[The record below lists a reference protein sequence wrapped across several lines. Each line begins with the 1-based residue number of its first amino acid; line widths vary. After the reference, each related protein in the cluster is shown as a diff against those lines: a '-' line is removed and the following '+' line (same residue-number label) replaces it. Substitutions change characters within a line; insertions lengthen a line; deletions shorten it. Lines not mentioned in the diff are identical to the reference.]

1 MKEPS
6 PMKAVVAIIKPIN
19 LSAIH
24 DGLHAIGIDDI
35 TICEALKHRHK
46 KVHSEISHSLEHGG
60 HYRARLRVEV
70 IVSDEFVKQVIE
82 LISSAAGADPPD
94 NGTVYVHALDQV
106 LHI

>member
-1 MKEPS
+1 
-6 PMKAVVAIIKPIN
+6 
-19 LSAIH
+19 
-24 DGLHAIGIDDI
+24 
-35 TICEALKHRHK
+35 
-46 KVHSEISHSLEHGG
+46 LEHGG

-82 LISSAAGADPPD
+82 LISSAAGADAPD

>member
-1 MKEPS
+1 
-6 PMKAVVAIIKPIN
+6 MKAVVAIIKPIN

-24 DGLHAIGIDDI
+24 DGLHAIGIDNI
-35 TICEALKHRHK
+35 TPICEALKHRHK
-46 KVHSEISHSLEHGG
+46 KGHSETSHSLEHGG

-82 LISSAAGADPPD
+82 LISSAASGDIPD

>member
-1 MKEPS
+1 
-6 PMKAVVAIIKPIN
+6 MKAVVAIIKPIN

-35 TICEALKHRHK
+35 TICETLKHRHK
-46 KVHSEISHSLEHGG
+46 KGHSEISHSLEHGG

-82 LISSAAGADPPD
+82 LISSAASTDASD

-106 LHI
+106 VHI